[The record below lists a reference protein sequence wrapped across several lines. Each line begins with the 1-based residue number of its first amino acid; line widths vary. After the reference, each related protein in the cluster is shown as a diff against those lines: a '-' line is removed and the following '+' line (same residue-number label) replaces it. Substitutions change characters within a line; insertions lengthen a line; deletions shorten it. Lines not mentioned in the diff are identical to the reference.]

1 MVKENEFSQDF
12 ASEIEALTISDVS
25 FSDKLKQIEIL
36 RSGSMNTNKTYFYLD
51 VFEST
56 LSASNEYW
64 KTSNSKAA
72 KAVRLNGDSQV
83 IAADAVGA
91 ALGLF
96 GGPLWSIIQ
105 GAVVSIAVSE
115 DILYLDEDL
124 KIKFSVEDI
133 NQKIKDKRRKKI

>member
-1 MVKENEFSQDF
+1 M
-12 ASEIEALTISDVS
+12 SDVS

-36 RSGSMNTNKTYFYLD
+36 RNGTINTDKTKFYLD
-51 VFEST
+51 VYEST

-64 KTSNSKAA
+64 MTSNSTSA
-72 KAVRLNGDSQV
+72 KAVRLNCNSQV

-115 DILYLDEDL
+115 DCKENNDEEE
-124 KIKFSVEDI
+124 I
-133 NQKIKDKRRKKI
+133 QK

>member
-1 MVKENEFSQDF
+1 
-12 ASEIEALTISDVS
+12 
-25 FSDKLKQIEIL
+25 
-36 RSGSMNTNKTYFYLD
+36 MNTDATNIYLD
-51 VFEST
+51 VYEKT

-64 KTSNSKAA
+64 TTSNSNSA
-72 KAVRLNGDSQV
+72 KALRLNGDSEV

-115 DILYLDEDL
+115 D
-124 KIKFSVEDI
+124 
-133 NQKIKDKRRKKI
+133 KR